1 MADLKAELDARARS
15 YICSYC
21 NIASV
26 PVSLEY
32 IIPLMVAEDLN
43 ATGILKSITKK
54 ERLQLRHSLHQK
66 QKNYLKWITLFTLKE
81 KQDL

>member
-43 ATGILKSITKK
+43 ATGSEGLSSKGAAGVSEAYLNDYSEKVLKILRRYRRIRTV
-54 ERLQLRHSLHQK
+54 
-66 QKNYLKWITLFTLKE
+66 
-81 KQDL
+81 